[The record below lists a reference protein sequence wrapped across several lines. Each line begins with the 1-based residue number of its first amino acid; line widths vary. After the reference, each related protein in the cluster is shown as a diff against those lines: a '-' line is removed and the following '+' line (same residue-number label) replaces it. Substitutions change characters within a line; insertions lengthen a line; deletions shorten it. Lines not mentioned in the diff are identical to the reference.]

1 MNFKPFYVGGVS
13 LWLAVLTV
21 LACSGDEP
29 NLATEPSDELSI
41 GVLST
46 DLGVGPNRLFF
57 FLSES
62 DSSPVMVDR
71 VDVSTYHPAKSYSEG
86 EPKEVAAA
94 RFRKWPLGDR
104 GVYTTQ
110 VTFDNPGEW
119 ALTVSVAGADGESRS
134 VEGTFQVKQESS
146 TPAIGSA
153 AFPSKNKTS
162 RDVGELGEITT
173 AIEPDPDLYSMTIA
187 EALVSGKP
195 FVVAFATPAFC
206 RTATCG
212 PQVEVIQ
219 NVKDRYKD
227 RVGFI
232 HIEVFDNVEEIRREG
247 DLSVART
254 VDAVDEWGL
263 LTEPWTFIVDRQ
275 GRIAAKFEAFTTA
288 EEIEEELTK
297 VLQ

>member
-1 MNFKPFYVGGVS
+1 MNVKPFYVGGVL

-29 NLATEPSDELSI
+29 GPATEISDELSI

-57 FLSES
+57 FLES
-62 DSSPVMVDR
+62 DSSPVMVDSAN
-71 VDVSTYHPAKSYSEG
+71 VSTFHPAKSSSEG
-86 EPKEVAAA
+86 EPKEVAVA

-110 VTFDNPGEW
+110 VTFDKPGEW

-134 VEGTFQVKQESS
+134 AEGTFQVKQESS

-162 RDVGELGEITT
+162 RDVSALEELTT
-173 AIEPDPDLYSMTIA
+173 AGEPDPDLYSMTVA
-187 EALVSGKP
+187 EALDIGKP

-212 PQVEVIQ
+212 PQVEVIRS
-219 NVKDRYKD
+219 VKDRYKD

-232 HIEVFDNVEEIRREG
+232 HIEVFDNVDEIRREG

-254 VDAVDEWGL
+254 VDAVEEWGL
-263 LTEPWTFIVDRQ
+263 LTEPWTFIVDHE
-275 GRIAAKFEAFTTA
+275 GRIAAKFEAFSTE

>member
-1 MNFKPFYVGGVS
+1 MRVKPLYIGGAL

-21 LACSGDEP
+21 LSCSGNEP
-29 NLATEPSDELSI
+29 TPATEPSDELNI

-57 FLSES
+57 FLES

-71 VDVSTYHPAKSYSEG
+71 ADVSTYHPAKSLSEG
-86 EPKEVAAA
+86 EPKEVAVA

-104 GVYTTQ
+104 GVYTAQ
-110 VTFDNPGEW
+110 VTFDKPGEW
-119 ALTVSVAGADGESRS
+119 ALTVSVAGVDGESRS
-134 VEGTFQVKQESS
+134 AEGTFQVKQESS
-146 TPAIGSA
+146 TPATGSPA
-153 AFPSKNKTS
+153 PPSKNKTS
-162 RDVGELGEITT
+162 RDVRALEELTT
-173 AIEPDPDLYSMTIA
+173 AVEPDPDLYSMTIA
-187 EALVSGKP
+187 EALNSDKP

-212 PQVEVIQ
+212 PQVAVIRSL
-219 NVKDRYKD
+219 KDKYKD

-247 DLSVART
+247 DLSVAKT

-275 GRIAAKFEAFTTA
+275 GRIAAKFEAFTTE
-288 EEIEEELTK
+288 EEIEEELMK